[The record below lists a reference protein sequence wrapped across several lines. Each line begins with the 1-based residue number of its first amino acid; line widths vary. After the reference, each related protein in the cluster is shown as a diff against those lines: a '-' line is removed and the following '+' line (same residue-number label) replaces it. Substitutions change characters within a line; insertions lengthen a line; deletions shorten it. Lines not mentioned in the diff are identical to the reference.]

1 MRISVKDITV
11 CSILVFS
18 SLGLLGCG
26 DLRDSITVNAGN
38 DSSTNGVLTSGAN
51 PSGPEFDICAQV
63 DERRRKETQGSNNLA
78 PLIIKICSAQLFD
91 AEIRAQLLA
100 KLGESNAG
108 LTPGKLN
115 EFSEWQ
121 RQTGRNTLPADGY
134 QKAMDRPWT
143 RNSLPEVQAWVADLE
158 MSINDLRSK
167 SQGNVCIY
175 FPLIKNGTLLD
186 DVPMQGTLAC
196 RALNNA
202 ILVLA
207 QRHAGEGNLKSAFEY
222 FLLAAKLATLQSQ
235 EPILVDSVVARN
247 SLVKCYRAVARC
259 IVETRPDEEVLGRFL
274 RDLKSIVNLDPYLE
288 KIDFGERYR
297 VSSIVVALSKKE
309 IADQS
314 ELSALGMSIDPSVFQ
329 AIDSSQW
336 PFVDATIS
344 ELFNGVVKAMS
355 VDSPQ
360 LSKRRVSTYCQ
371 SLLNNSSVDS
381 ASLNALSK
389 QEVATVLGRNLF
401 LALLPDIEK
410 LLDDE
415 SSERTQLR
423 MLEICAEIV
432 LYQRRNQRL
441 PESLQDLDS
450 TNLAAVG
457 ASEPFGASSI
467 RYAANSQG
475 FKLYCIGANGIDENG
490 ARDSDDFCLIE

>member
-1 MRISVKDITV
+1 MQFPRKS
-11 CSILVFS
+11 SLLLFL

-26 DLRDSITVNAGN
+26 DIRDSIIVTAENNPPLSSGSLAHGGN
-38 DSSTNGVLTSGAN
+38 SGGA
-51 PSGPEFDICAQV
+51 EFDICAEV
-63 DERRRKETQGSNNLA
+63 DEKRRKETQGAKNLA
-78 PLIIKICSAQLFD
+78 PSMIKMCSAQLFD
-91 AEIRAQLLA
+91 TEIRAQLLA
-100 KLGESNAG
+100 KLGESNSDLA
-108 LTPGKLN
+108 PGKLN

-121 RQTGRNTLPADGY
+121 RQTGRNNLPADGY

-143 RNSLPEVQAWVADLE
+143 RNSLPEVQAWVAEFE
-158 MSINDLRSK
+158 MAINDLRSK

-202 ILVLA
+202 TLVLA

-222 FLLAAKLATLQSQ
+222 FLLAAKWATLQSQ

-247 SLVKCYRAVARC
+247 NLTKCYRAIARC
-259 IVETRPDEEVLGRFL
+259 IVGTRPEEEELDRFL
-274 RDLKSIVNLDPYLE
+274 RDLKSVVNLDPYVE

-389 QEVATVLGRNLF
+389 QDVATVLGRNLF

-415 SSERTQLR
+415 SSERTHLR

-432 LYQRRNQRL
+432 LHQQRNQRL
-441 PESLQDLDS
+441 PGSLQDLDS
-450 TNLAAVG
+450 SKLAVVG
-457 ASEPFGASSI
+457 ASEPIGANSI
-467 RYAANSQG
+467 RYETNSQG

-490 ARDSDDFCLIE
+490 VEHSDDFCLIE